1 MKIIGEKQILDFC
14 KKHNQAK
21 SGMMSW
27 IAEVRAAN
35 WKTPQDIKNRFVT
48 ASFLADNRVI
58 FNIKGNSYRLVVQ
71 VRYVNG
77 IVKIENVM
85 THPEYDKLRLK

>member
-1 MKIIGEKQILDFC
+1 
-14 KKHNQAK
+14 
-21 SGMMSW
+21 MSW

-35 WKTPQDIKNRFVT
+35 WETPQDIKNRFVT

>member
-1 MKIIGEKQILDFC
+1 
-14 KKHNQAK
+14 
-21 SGMMSW
+21 MSW
-27 IAEVRAAN
+27 IAEVRLAN
-35 WKTPQDIKNRFVT
+35 WEVPQDIKNRFST
-48 ASFLADNRVI
+48 ASFLAENRVV

-77 IVKIENVM
+77 IVKVENVM